1 MPFKIGVSLNVFGE
15 NRVFAPYLK
24 PNLYMELQMDIK
36 ITLPDGS
43 HKQYAQPVT
52 ALQVA
57 NEISPRL
64 ADAAVC
70 AEVDGKLRDLDF
82 LLEQDASLT
91 LHTFKTEVGKEVYWH
106 STAHLMAQAVKQLF
120 PDVQVTIGP
129 AIEQGF
135 YYDFDRDRPFTD
147 EELLQIEERMKEL
160 IKDEL
165 QYSRRELSK
174 AEAIDIFK
182 NMGELYKLEILDEIP
197 DDETISTYQQG
208 DFIDLCRGPHI
219 GNTGKIKAVK
229 LLKTSG
235 AYWRGDEKNKM
246 LHRIYGIS
254 FPSQKEL
261 TAYLEFLELAALRD
275 HRKLGKDLD
284 LFSFDEQ
291 VGGGLVLWHPNG
303 GMIRHLI
310 ESYWKEE
317 HLRQGYQLI
326 YTPHIGRSDLWE
338 TSGHLGFYQ
347 ENMYSAIEVD
357 GQDYYLKPMNCP
369 FHIAVYNSGHHSYR
383 ELPIRLA
390 ELGTVYRYERSG
402 VLHGLM
408 RVRGFTQDDAH
419 IICRPDQLDEEV
431 EKLIVFSLDMLR
443 HFGFEE
449 FLIYLSTQPES
460 SVGEPEDWDKATR
473 SLANSLDKLGLQY
486 DVDEG
491 GGAFYGPKIDIKIKD
506 AIGRAWQCTTIQFDF
521 NLPHRFEMQYIG
533 ADNTAHRPFMIH
545 RAILGSVERFFAT
558 LLEYHGGN
566 LPLWLAPTQIVIMP
580 ITDDQEEYARMLND
594 KFQLLGF
601 RSQVDA
607 RNEKVGYKIREA
619 ELKKIPYM
627 CVVGKKEVEAETL
640 TLRRHTEGD
649 LGAMNFDE
657 AIKLIRSKA

>member
-1 MPFKIGVSLNVFGE
+1 
-15 NRVFAPYLK
+15 
-24 PNLYMELQMDIK
+24 MELQMDIK

-70 AEVDGKLRDLDF
+70 AEVDGILRDLDF

-91 LHTFKTEVGKEVYWH
+91 LHTFKTDVGKDVYWH

-174 AEAIDIFK
+174 AEAVDIFK
-182 NMGELYKLEILDEIP
+182 NMGEFYKLEILDEIP

-317 HLRQGYQLI
+317 HLRRGYQLI

-473 SLANSLDKLGLQY
+473 SLANSLDKLGLEY

-607 RNEKVGYKIREA
+607 RNEKVGYKIREG